1 MEVMRFK
8 VGDKVRVREDLEE
21 DKRYGNEF
29 FVDGMEKYRGEV
41 MEIEIESIRNI
52 VYHLKEDDENW
63 SFTDEMLEPI
73 KDPIITK
80 ILERN
85 NKPVKMISGENLLN
99 ENDPIKP
106 SHYRKGEID
115 LYESWYRTYPFNE
128 FRAIMS
134 AIAER
139 YMKRDKDNRIQ
150 DLDKAIYSLTR
161 LKEYEEMEKVRRSV
175 E

>member
-1 MEVMRFK
+1 MQRLWKGVGVVRFK
-8 VGDKVRVREDLEE
+8 AGDKVRVKDIEGAT
-21 DKRYGNEF
+21 GNMK
-29 FVDGMEKYRGEV
+29 DMAGEV
-41 MEIEIESIRNI
+41 VTIKDNDWNSLSYQI
-52 VYHLKEDDENW
+52 HEDYGEYDWEW
-63 SFTDEMLEPI
+63 TDEMLEPI
-73 KDPIITK
+73 EDPLVKK
-80 ILERN
+80 IEERN
-85 NKPVKMISGENLLN
+85 NKPVKMISDENLLN
-99 ENDPIKP
+99 DNDPIKP

-161 LKEYEEMEKVRRSV
+161 LKEYEELE

>member
-1 MEVMRFK
+1 MWKGVELMKFK
-8 VGDKVRVREDLEE
+8 VGDEVRVVNAPVGLPEGEPVGEIHKVTLVDNGKIPYELSNRYWCRED
-21 DKRYGNEF
+21 D
-29 FVDGMEKYRGEV
+29 
-41 MEIEIESIRNI
+41 
-52 VYHLKEDDENW
+52 
-63 SFTDEMLEPI
+63 LEPI
-73 KDPIITK
+73 EDPLVTK
-80 ILERN
+80 IEERN

-106 SHYRKGEID
+106 AHYRKGEID

-150 DLDKAIYSLTR
+150 DLNKAIYTLSR
-161 LKEYEEMEKVRRSV
+161 LKEYEELEK
-175 E
+175 

>member
-1 MEVMRFK
+1 MREGVEVMRFK
-8 VGDKVRVREDLEE
+8 VGDKVKVREDLEV
-21 DKRYGNEF
+21 DKRYGE
-29 FVDGMEKYRGEV
+29 
-41 MEIEIESIRNI
+41 
-52 VYHLKEDDENW
+52 
-63 SFTDEMLEPI
+63 
-73 KDPIITK
+73 
-80 ILERN
+80 ERN

-99 ENDPIKP
+99 DNDPIKP
-106 SHYRKGEID
+106 AHYRKGEID
-115 LYESWYRTYPFNE
+115 LFESWYRTYPFNE

>member
-1 MEVMRFK
+1 MWKGVEVMRFK
-8 VGDKVRVREDLEE
+8 VGDEVRVVNAPVGLPEGDMVGEIHKVTMVDNNKIPYELSNRYWCREGD
-21 DKRYGNEF
+21 
-29 FVDGMEKYRGEV
+29 
-41 MEIEIESIRNI
+41 I
-52 VYHLKEDDENW
+52 
-63 SFTDEMLEPI
+63 EPI
-73 KDPIITK
+73 EDPLATK
-80 ILERN
+80 IEERN
-85 NKPVKMISGENLLN
+85 NKPVKMISSENLLN

-161 LKEYEEMEKVRRSV
+161 LKEYEELE

>member
-1 MEVMRFK
+1 MWKGVEAMRFK
-8 VGDKVRVREDLEE
+8 AGDKVRVKDIEGVT
-21 DKRYGNEF
+21 GNMK
-29 FVDGMEKYRGEV
+29 DMAGEV
-41 MEIEIESIRNI
+41 VTIKDNDWNSLSYQI
-52 VYHLKEDDENW
+52 HEDYGEYDWEW
-63 SFTDEMLEPI
+63 TDEMLEPTVS
-73 KDPIITK
+73 KTEKVQEDTLATK
-80 ILERN
+80 IEERN
-85 NKPVKMISGENLLN
+85 NKPVKMISDENLLN

-150 DLDKAIYSLTR
+150 DLNKAIYTLSR
-161 LKEYEEMEKVRRSV
+161 LKEYEEME